1 MVGAWFTFPIDFEEV
16 KEKIGLNHNMRN
28 TPFMTTSYPLRLT
41 NTLPLANSIDYGKW
55 YRNYPKNYN
64 RSYLLVSLIFQV
76 FNKSS
81 EHQEDIIIIPIVMI
95 CMTWHATTLKK
106 RVL

>member
-1 MVGAWFTFPIDFEEV
+1 MDDMQVYIANLGKYNEGELVGAWFTFPIDFEEV
-16 KEKIGLNHNMRN
+16 KERN

-64 RSYLLVSLIFQV
+64 RSYLLCSLIFQ
-76 FNKSS
+76 
-81 EHQEDIIIIPIVMI
+81 
-95 CMTWHATTLKK
+95 ALKN
-106 RVL
+106 